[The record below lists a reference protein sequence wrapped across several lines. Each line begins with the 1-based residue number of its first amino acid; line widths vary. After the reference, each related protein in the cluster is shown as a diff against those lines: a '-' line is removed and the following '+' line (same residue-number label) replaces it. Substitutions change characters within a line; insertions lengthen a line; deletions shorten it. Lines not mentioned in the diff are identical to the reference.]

1 MIKINSPP
9 GCAAVSLGEPSHA
22 GRMAATSSG
31 DLRRGTADV
40 AANGLPFVTLGN
52 EEFLSRAACVVCSC
66 VRSLRVCREIW
77 CIVRRRSGS
86 LAIVLAPPAPW
97 FADPADHAGGAFD
110 PSRDVLTIDAARVA
124 PAGLPCCLVSVPG
137 NGVGDGGVST
147 MRVLNVTFG
156 FGSRDGRRA
165 GRARGRASRV
175 NWGLGCKGLI

>member
-1 MIKINSPP
+1 MIKINAPP

-40 AANGLPFVTLGN
+40 AANGLPPVRLGN
-52 EEFLSRAACVVCSC
+52 EFLSRAACVVCSC

-97 FADPADHAGGAFD
+97 FADPADHAGGFCA
-110 PSRDVLTIDAARVA
+110 SRDVLTMDAVRVA

-137 NGVGDGGVST
+137 NGVGDGGGQYHAC
-147 MRVLNVTFG
+147 VLNVTFG

-165 GRARGRASRV
+165 WAGVQG
-175 NWGLGCKGLI
+175 

>member
-1 MIKINSPP
+1 MIKINAPP

-40 AANGLPFVTLGN
+40 AANGLPPVTLGK
-52 EEFLSRAACVVCSC
+52 EFLSRAACVVCSC

-86 LAIVLAPPAPW
+86 AAIVLAPPAPW
-97 FADPADHAGGAFD
+97 FADPADHAGGTFK
-110 PSRDVLTIDAARVA
+110 PSRDVLTMDAARVA

-137 NGVGDGGVST
+137 NGLGDGGGQYHACVECDV
-147 MRVLNVTFG
+147 RIRI
-156 FGSRDGRRA
+156 SRRTRGASAWA
-165 GRARGRASRV
+165 GVQG
-175 NWGLGCKGLI
+175 

>member
-52 EEFLSRAACVVCSC
+52 EFLSRAACVVCSC

-137 NGVGDGGVST
+137 NGLGDGGGQYHACVECDV
-147 MRVLNVTFG
+147 RIRI
-156 FGSRDGRRA
+156 SRRTRA
-165 GRARGRASRV
+165 WASAWADV
-175 NWGLGCKGLI
+175 QG

>member
-156 FGSRDGRRA
+156 FGSRDGRA

-175 NWGLGCKGLI
+175 NWG

>member
-1 MIKINSPP
+1 MIKINAPP

-137 NGVGDGGVST
+137 NGLGDGGGQYHACVECDV
-147 MRVLNVTFG
+147 RIRI
-156 FGSRDGRRA
+156 SRRTRA
-165 GRARGRASRV
+165 WASAWADV
-175 NWGLGCKGLI
+175 QG

>member
-1 MIKINSPP
+1 MNAPP

-40 AANGLPFVTLGN
+40 AANGLPPVTLGK
-52 EEFLSRAACVVCSC
+52 EFLSRAACVVCSC

-97 FADPADHAGGAFD
+97 FADPADHAGGTFE
-110 PSRDVLTIDAARVA
+110 PSRDVLTMDAARVA
-124 PAGLPCCLVSVPG
+124 PPAGLPCCLVSVPG
-137 NGVGDGGVST
+137 NGVGMKGGVST

-165 GRARGRASRV
+165 WASAWADV
-175 NWGLGCKGLI
+175 QG

>member
-1 MIKINSPP
+1 M
-9 GCAAVSLGEPSHA
+9 SLGEPSHA

-52 EEFLSRAACVVCSC
+52 EFLSRAACVVCSC

-86 LAIVLAPPAPW
+86 LAIVLAPAPW
-97 FADPADHAGGAFD
+97 FADPADHAGGTFE
-110 PSRDVLTIDAARVA
+110 PSRDVLTMDAARVA

-137 NGVGDGGVST
+137 NGVGDGGGQYHAC
-147 MRVLNVTFG
+147 VLNVTFG

-165 GRARGRASRV
+165 WAGVQG
-175 NWGLGCKGLI
+175 